1 MNCELSL
8 RLQTC
13 LDALHPLQ
21 SIADI
26 GTDHAYLPCA
36 GLLRGQLKRAIAAD
50 VGVGPLEAA
59 KATISK
65 YNLDDFI
72 ETRLG
77 SGLSVIKP
85 GEVEGVIIAGMGGK
99 LITSILEA
107 DIPLAKSF
115 NRLIL
120 QPNLDANVLRTFLMK
135 NQFEIVDEKI
145 VLDEK
150 KFYEIIVAQ
159 PSQTPVVY
167 NELDLEFGPVLR
179 RQSSCK
185 VFEERWQKEYDKNN
199 QIINQLPAHHPR
211 IDALNHRQSL
221 LKEVLKK

>member
-65 YNLDDFI
+65 YNLDDLI
-72 ETRLG
+72 EARLG

-85 GEVEGVIIAGMGGK
+85 GEVEGVVIAGMGGK

-120 QPNLDANVLRTFLMK
+120 QPL
-135 NQFEIVDEKI
+135 
-145 VLDEK
+145 
-150 KFYEIIVAQ
+150 
-159 PSQTPVVY
+159 
-167 NELDLEFGPVLR
+167 
-179 RQSSCK
+179 
-185 VFEERWQKEYDKNN
+185 
-199 QIINQLPAHHPR
+199 
-211 IDALNHRQSL
+211 SL
-221 LKEVLKK
+221 IHI

>member
-26 GTDHAYLPCA
+26 GTDHAYLPCV

-65 YNLDDFI
+65 YNLDDLI

-150 KFYEIIVAQ
+150 KFYEIIVVQ

>member
-65 YNLDDFI
+65 YNLYDLI

-159 PSQTPVVY
+159 QSQTPVVY

>member
-65 YNLDDFI
+65 YNLDDLI
-72 ETRLG
+72 EARLG

-85 GEVEGVIIAGMGGK
+85 GEVEGVVIAGMGGK

-211 IDALNHRQSL
+211 TDALNHRQSL

>member
-65 YNLDDFI
+65 YNLDDLI

-85 GEVEGVIIAGMGGK
+85 GEVEGVVIAGMGGK

-150 KFYEIIVAQ
+150 KFYEIIVVQ

-179 RQSSCK
+179 RQSS
-185 VFEERWQKEYDKNN
+185 
-199 QIINQLPAHHPR
+199 
-211 IDALNHRQSL
+211 
-221 LKEVLKK
+221 

>member
-85 GEVEGVIIAGMGGK
+85 GEVEGVVIAGMGGK

>member
-26 GTDHAYLPCA
+26 GTDHAYLPCV

-65 YNLDDFI
+65 YNLDDLI

-85 GEVEGVIIAGMGGK
+85 GEVEGVVIAGMGGK

-150 KFYEIIVAQ
+150 KFYEIIVVQ

>member
-26 GTDHAYLPCA
+26 GTDHAYLPCV

-65 YNLDDFI
+65 YNLDDLI

-85 GEVEGVIIAGMGGK
+85 GEVEGVVIAGMGGK

-135 NQFEIVDEKI
+135 KQFEIVDEKI

-159 PSQTPVVY
+159 QSQTPVVY

>member
-26 GTDHAYLPCA
+26 GTDHAYLPCV

-65 YNLDDFI
+65 YNLDDLI

-85 GEVEGVIIAGMGGK
+85 GEVEGVVIAGMGGK

-150 KFYEIIVAQ
+150 KIYEIIVVQ

>member
-26 GTDHAYLPCA
+26 GTDHAYLPCV

-65 YNLDDFI
+65 YNLDDLI

-85 GEVEGVIIAGMGGK
+85 GEVEGVVIAGMGGK

-135 NQFEIVDEKI
+135 KQFEIVDEKI

-150 KFYEIIVAQ
+150 KFYEIIVVQ

>member
-26 GTDHAYLPCA
+26 GTDHAYLPCV

-65 YNLDDFI
+65 YNLDDLI

-159 PSQTPVVY
+159 QSQTPVVY

>member
-50 VGVGPLEAA
+50 VGGGPLEAA

-65 YNLDDFI
+65 YNLDDLI

-85 GEVEGVIIAGMGGK
+85 GEVEGVVIAGMGGK

-135 NQFEIVDEKI
+135 NQFLSFFCLRKNKHLKMPLKKI
-145 VLDEK
+145 GALTQ
-150 KFYEIIVAQ
+150 IIFTALP
-159 PSQTPVVY
+159 PSQFST
-167 NELDLEFGPVLR
+167 
-179 RQSSCK
+179 
-185 VFEERWQKEYDKNN
+185 NN
-199 QIINQLPAHHPR
+199 RAVPLPK
-211 IDALNHRQSL
+211 Q
-221 LKEVLKK
+221 

>member
-65 YNLDDFI
+65 YNLDDLI

>member
-65 YNLDDFI
+65 YNLDDLI
-72 ETRLG
+72 EARLG

-85 GEVEGVIIAGMGGK
+85 GEVEGVVIAGMGGK

>member
-26 GTDHAYLPCA
+26 GTDHAYLPCV

-65 YNLDDFI
+65 YNLDDLI

-85 GEVEGVIIAGMGGK
+85 GEVEGVVIAGMGGK

-159 PSQTPVVY
+159 QSQTPVVY

>member
-65 YNLDDFI
+65 YNLDDLI

-85 GEVEGVIIAGMGGK
+85 GEVEGVVIAGMGGK